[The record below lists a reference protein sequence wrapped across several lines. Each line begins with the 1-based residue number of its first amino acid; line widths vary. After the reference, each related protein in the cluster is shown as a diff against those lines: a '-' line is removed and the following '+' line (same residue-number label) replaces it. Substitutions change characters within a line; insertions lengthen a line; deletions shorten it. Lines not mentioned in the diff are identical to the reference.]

1 MLCLVW
7 KTRQGLQPYGP
18 LNVRLNILG
27 FILLALGSHLRFKQG
42 NNILKEN
49 NYDQDELKGGRNDIL
64 IYLQFGEER
73 EIISNSLDV
82 HCISRS
88 EISSIS

>member
-7 KTRQGLQPYGP
+7 KTQQGLQPYGA

-49 NYDQDELKGGRNDIL
+49 NYDQGELKGGRNDIL

-73 EIISNSLDV
+73 KIISNSLDV